1 MRRLTAVF
9 DLAFR
14 MSPRRPT
21 RDTRHRL
28 VVYNATVPDFEQAFF
43 RAKWKSECTSG
54 LTVPSVSA
62 FRVMHGAGPGVRRA
76 LVYDLESRQ
85 PL

>member
-14 MSPRRPT
+14 MPPRRPT

-43 RAKWKSECTSG
+43 EVWQFLFRKPMH
-54 LTVPSVSA
+54 LVPSA
-62 FRVMHGAGPGVRRA
+62 MGLGI
-76 LVYDLESRQ
+76 
-85 PL
+85 

>member
-1 MRRLTAVF
+1 MSRSCHNPFAEGTSLVRRPKKPKKKGPKKGRGGKMRRLTAVF

-14 MSPRRPT
+14 MPPRRPT

-43 RAKWKSECTSG
+43 MIE
-54 LTVPSVSA
+54 
-62 FRVMHGAGPGVRRA
+62 
-76 LVYDLESRQ
+76 
-85 PL
+85 

>member
-14 MSPRRPT
+14 MPPRRPT

-43 RAKWKSECTSG
+43 KFAVKQRRAWG
-54 LTVPSVSA
+54 LTVPVSA
-62 FRVMHGAGPGVRRA
+62 FTGMIGA

-85 PL
+85 PF